1 MDTNKCVRM
10 IDSPNMILDLIPSLY
25 DWAIEKGDL
34 QKYIKLDDETASKIS
49 TLLHLVPEIITSVH
63 SEDAYRLEF
72 PEGLAGVLA
81 EHNGGYLAMLRDP
94 ETGRIVSQ
102 GTLYPIDVSGVL
114 GSVFSTLSVITNQY
128 YLHQISA
135 QLNLI
140 QTQLNHVLDFL
151 YDDKACRI
159 YAEVMAVMSIYR
171 NYSSIMACNE
181 QRIASIQTIQ
191 QAKIFAEQNIQ
202 FYYRDMNSL
211 VDKNSPIDRLRD
223 DLLNYTQSIN
233 LYGICAT
240 TEIVLSQN
248 YDDAYLSHIEKD
260 LRSHVTQHNQS
271 VAKLQGKLEK
281 SLSPAPGL
289 PIFQQKADPKVKD
302 LIKEISSILG
312 DKSPVKG
319 FEDIIK
325 QIRKSMTTKTEYIV
339 EKSGAI
345 YQRKA

>member
-1 MDTNKCVRM
+1 MDTSNSIRM
-10 IDSPNMILDLIPSLY
+10 IDSPNLILDLIPSLY
-25 DWAIEKGDL
+25 DWAKERGDL
-34 QKYIKLDDETASKIS
+34 QKYFKLDDETASRVG
-49 TLLHLVPEIITSVH
+49 TLLHSLPDIASCLQQNEGACRIELPV
-63 SEDAYRLEF
+63 
-72 PEGLAGVLA
+72 GLAGVLT
-81 EHNGGYLAMLRDP
+81 EHIDSLPVVLRDP
-94 ETGRIVSQ
+94 DTGHISK
-102 GTLYPIDVSGVL
+102 GGLITIELSGGL
-114 GSVFSTLSVITNQY
+114 SYLFSTLSLVTNQH

-159 YAEVMAVMSIYR
+159 YAEVTAVMSIYR

-202 FYYRDMNSL
+202 FYYRDMNNL
-211 VDKNSPIDRLRD
+211 VDKNGPIDRLRD
-223 DLLNYTQSIN
+223 DLHNYTQSIN

-248 YDDAYLSHIEKD
+248 YDDSYLSHIEKD
-260 LRSHVTQHNQS
+260 LSAHVTQHNQS

-289 PIFQQKADPKVKD
+289 PIFQQKADPKVKE

-312 DKSPVKG
+312 EKSPVKG

-325 QIRKSMTTKTEYIV
+325 QIRRSMTSKTEYIV
-339 EKSGAI
+339 EKNGSI